1 MGTRLDCGCSNNHNY
16 KNRAGCFIMVV
27 LLSYRSSSSFQV
39 DIFSFALVLYLV
51 VTGRKLFASIVNK
64 REQLRMIYNTDFPKL
79 SVGLAEALKEN
90 KIPSSIPSHSQRFL
104 EGGRHPAA
112 RGDVITSCHSVCMQ
126 QLMEDCLV
134 MNPADRP
141 SAQGVC
147 SRLLV
152 CPGGLPQANFFIT
165 TPVTQAV
172 YSESAN
178 VVLAARESSERV
190 LLLTPGTWQMQQVA
204 IPYDGEKTCCM
215 MIAGSEV
222 FFASEETHL
231 VFSFCLPSL
240 TSGHISPLPL
250 PSKPLCIF
258 PQPATDSSGTRI
270 IVGMNSGRI
279 AVFVPPSDGRTHLLE
294 TNPIITQVV
303 NHPDADKTAITCG
316 VYHENTIWCGC
327 GRYIIGLDSKEY
339 LLKHYKPVLKEL
351 TSVAHVEGSYHHLW
365 ISFQEWSEVV
375 LFDCFTAHCKKTINC
390 Q

>member
-1 MGTRLDCGCSNNHNY
+1 MDCGCGSTHVGAVALY
-16 KNRAGCFIMVV
+16 HCRDV
-27 LLSYRSSSSFQV
+27 LLTDSSSSFSSQV
-39 DIFSFALVLYLV
+39 DIFSFALVLHLV

-90 KIPSSIPSHSQRFL
+90 KMPSPIPSHSQRFL
-104 EGGRHPAA
+104 EGGKHPAA
-112 RGDVITSCHSVCMQ
+112 RSDVISSCHSVCMQ
-126 QLMEDCLV
+126 QLMEDCLM

-165 TPVTQAV
+165 TQVTQAM
-172 YSESAN
+172 YSESAD
-178 VVLAARESSERV
+178 VVLAVRETSDCV
-190 LLLTPGTWQMQQVA
+190 LLLTPGSWQMQQVA
-204 IPYDGEKTCCM
+204 IPYRGEKICCM
-215 MIAGSEV
+215 TIAGSEV
-222 FFASEETHL
+222 FFASEDTNL

-240 TSGHISPLPL
+240 TSGHISPFPL

-258 PQPATDSSGTRI
+258 PQPATGSSGTRI
-270 IVGMNSGRI
+270 IVGMSSGRI
-279 AVFVPPSDGRTHLLE
+279 AVFVPPNDGRTHLLE

-303 NHPDADKTAITCG
+303 NHPDADKTAIMCG

-351 TSVAHVEGSYHHLW
+351 TSVARVEGSYHHLW
-365 ISFQEWSEVV
+365 IGFQERSEIV
-375 LFDCFTAHCKKTINC
+375 LCDCFTAHCMDTINC